1 MIKTLM
7 TTFAAALMFT
17 APALAEGPLSIWGGG
32 AQGASVYTDVYV
44 PHIVKSLEGVALS
57 GYQWGG
63 VSAGTLENAQR
74 VTENPTNLAVGQ
86 LDLLRNLNGNL
97 MDNGKP
103 YDFTILADDIGP
115 ECLYLVT
122 NQKGYNTF
130 GDFLGNSFQIT
141 VATGGEKSGSFG
153 TFLNLAKTYS
163 QMNEML
169 YENVGSAIDIIG
181 AVKSGKA
188 THGFFVMRPD
198 PQSDTF
204 KAISSAGMTI
214 VPVVD
219 YGLEEN
225 YKFLDLKVANGGLF
239 GGAKTVTTACTS
251 VALIAGNPTS
261 EASLALTPRDAQR
274 LKVTIERV
282 GSISK
287 ENLRPNI
294 SSWADMWD
302 SIKIATKDQLK
313 IAMDASKTAL
323 EEVLSN
329 R

>member
-7 TTFAAALMFT
+7 TTAAAVLMFT

-44 PHIVKSLEGVALS
+44 PHVVKNLESVALS

-86 LDLLRNLNGNL
+86 LDLLRDLNGSL

-103 YDFTILADDIGP
+103 YSFTILADDIGP

-153 TFLNLAKTYS
+153 TFLNLAKTYP

-169 YENVGSAIDIIG
+169 YDNVGSAIDIIG

-198 PQSDTF
+198 PQSTTF
-204 KAISSAGMTI
+204 KAIADAGMTI

-225 YKFLDLKVANGGLF
+225 YKFLDLKVANGSLF
-239 GGAKTVTTACTS
+239 SSAKTVTTACTS

-261 EASLALTPRDAQR
+261 EAALTLTPRDAQR

-287 ENLRPNI
+287 DNLRPNI

-302 SIKIATKDQLK
+302 SLKVAAKDQLK
-313 IAMDASKTAL
+313 LTMEASKTAL
-323 EEVLSN
+323 EDILKT

>member
-7 TTFAAALMFT
+7 TSLAATVMFT
-17 APALAEGPLSIWGGG
+17 ATAVAEGPLSIWGGG
-32 AQGASVYTDVYV
+32 SQGTSVYSDVYV

-63 VSAGTLENAQR
+63 ASAGTIENAQR
-74 VTENPTNLAVGQ
+74 VTETPTNLAVGQ
-86 LDLLRNLNGNL
+86 LDLLRNLNGSL

-103 YDFTILADDIGP
+103 FAFTILADDIGP

-153 TFLNLAKTYS
+153 TFLNLAKTYP

-198 PQSDTF
+198 PQSETF
-204 KAISSAGMTI
+204 KAINDAGMTI

-225 YKFLDLKVANGGLF
+225 YKFLDLKVANGSLF
-239 GGAKTVTTACTS
+239 SGAKTVTTACTS
-251 VALIAGNPTS
+251 VALITGSPTS
-261 EASLALTPRDAQR
+261 EAALALTPRDAQR

-302 SIKIATKDQLK
+302 SLKVAAKDQLA
-313 IAMDASKTAL
+313 ITMEASKVAL
-323 EEVLSN
+323 EEILKT

>member
-7 TTFAAALMFT
+7 TTIAATFMLT
-17 APALAEGPLSIWGGG
+17 APTLAEGPLSIWGGG

-44 PHIVKSLEGVALS
+44 PHIVKSLESVALS

-74 VTENPTNLAVGQ
+74 VTETPTNIAVGQ
-86 LDLLRNLNGNL
+86 LDLLKNLNGTL

-103 YDFTILADDIGP
+103 YSFTILADNIGP

-122 NQKGYNTF
+122 SQKGYNTF

-141 VATGGEKSGSFG
+141 VATGSEKSGSFG
-153 TFLNLAKTYS
+153 TFLNLARIYP

-169 YENVGSAIDIIG
+169 FENVGGAPDIVE

-198 PQSDTF
+198 PQSNTF
-204 KAISSAGMTI
+204 RDIANSGLSII
-214 VPVVD
+214 PVVD
-219 YGLEEN
+219 YGLEAE
-225 YKFLDLKVANGGLF
+225 YQFLDLKVANGGF
-239 GGAKTVTTACTS
+239 FSEAKTVTTACTS

-261 EASLALTPRDAQR
+261 EQAQALTPRDAQR

-287 ENLRPNI
+287 DNLRPNI

-302 SIKIATKDQLK
+302 NLKVATKDQLK

-323 EEVLSN
+323 EEVLNN